1 MKRTLVNLSDEDHVK
16 LKNEALKAGMSMSA
30 LLLQHWR
37 GGAIISE
44 DANPLSDANEVES
57 PRAEARATPESEPRP
72 PSESGHP
79 KDSTTSNEPKKAKG
93 RPRAS
98 DPRDQ
103 PMGSRGRTERAP
115 KACVCKMNVLTKGRM
130 VGVVRNKRGAWHGK
144 DCGWHQP
151 A

>member
-1 MKRTLVNLSDEDHVK
+1 MKRTLVNLTDEQHAQ
-16 LKNEALKAGMSMSA
+16 LKKEATKAGISMSA
-30 LLLQHWR
+30 LLLKCWH
-37 GGAIISE
+37 AAPNLES
-44 DANPLSDANEVES
+44 ASPLSDANEVES

-72 PSESGHP
+72 PSEP
-79 KDSTTSNEPKKAKG
+79 KRDESPPAASEPKKAKG

-115 KACVCKMNVLTKGRM
+115 KTCICRMNFLTKGRM

-144 DCGWHQP
+144 DCSWHQP